1 MSYKSFALVGA
12 NGLLGKHIFNAL
24 IAENVPFL
32 VLTRKSSDSSSK
44 LPVSSNIKIAKVD
57 YEDSAEISAV
67 LKENKIDVL
76 ISAIKTAPGEKSQ
89 YVLADGAK
97 AAGVKLFVPSEFGS
111 VTAGASVQLLKE
123 KDDFAKYLKKIG
135 LPSARVFTGLF
146 FIFIPALVGYVVDQ
160 KFNIVGKGQ
169 TKASFSA
176 LEDIG
181 GFVAYILTHLPA
193 EQLNDKIFR
202 LQSEG
207 LTLVE
212 VATKAGLPPNHVDKL
227 PGDLAE
233 SFLGALQELIESG
246 KGTTGWDYEANK
258 EGEGAEA
265 AGSANALWPG
275 HEWKSITPTF
285 FSK

>member
-12 NGLLGKHIFNAL
+12 NGLLGKHILNAL
-24 IAENVPFL
+24 ISENVP
-32 VLTRKSSDSSSK
+32 VVILTRKTSDSSSTV
-44 LPVSSNIKIAKVD
+44 PASSNIKIAKVN
-57 YEDSAEISAV
+57 YEDSAEVSAVFKENKVDVVISAV
-67 LKENKIDVL
+67 N
-76 ISAIKTAPGEKSQ
+76 TAAGGKSQ
-89 YVLADGAK
+89 YVLADSAK
-97 AAGVKLFVPSEFGS
+97 AVGVKLFVPSEFGNA
-111 VTAGASVQLLKE
+111 TAGASLTLLKE

-135 LPSARVFTGLF
+135 LPSARIYTGAF
-146 FIFIPALVGYVVDQ
+146 FVFIPALVGYHVDQ

-181 GFVAYILTHLPA
+181 GFVAHIVTHLPA

-202 LQSEG
+202 IQSEG

-212 VATKAGLPPNHVDKL
+212 LAAKVGLPPNHVEKL

-233 SFLGALQELIESG
+233 SFLAAAQGLIEGGQGS
-246 KGTTGWDYEANK
+246 TGWDYETNK
-258 EGEGAEA
+258 ESMEG
-265 AGSANALWPG
+265 AGSANALSPG
-275 HEWKSITPTF
+275 HEWKTITPAL

>member
-12 NGLLGKHIFNAL
+12 NGLLGKHILNAL
-24 IAENVPFL
+24 ITENVPFL
-32 VLTRKSSDSSSK
+32 VLTRKSSDSSSN
-44 LPVSSNIKIAKVD
+44 LPVSPNIKIAKVD
-57 YEDSAEISAV
+57 YEDSAEVSAV
-67 LKENKIDVL
+67 LKENNIDVL
-76 ISAIKTAPGEKSQ
+76 ISAINTATGAKSQ
-89 YVLADGAK
+89 YVLADSAK
-97 AAGVKLFVPSEFGS
+97 AAGVKLFVPSEFGNP
-111 VTAGASVQLLKE
+111 TAGTSVKLLKE

-135 LPSARVFTGLF
+135 LPSARIYTGLF
-146 FIFIPALVGYVVDQ
+146 FIYISAVVGYVVDQ

-212 VATKAGLPPNHVDKL
+212 VAAKVGLPPNHVDKL

-233 SFLGALQELIESG
+233 SFLAALQVLIEDGEGS
-246 KGTTGWDYEANK
+246 TGWDYEANK
-258 EGEGAEA
+258 EGTEG

-275 HEWKSITPTF
+275 HEWKTITPAL